1 MSNGINLKFR
11 GTPERGFALLD
22 IIVFTWIF
30 VVIVMAVISATKGE
44 PSSIAEPKSEYP
56 RGIITGSSS
65 PYNSTNNAANS
76 HLRNIS
82 NQEIF

>member
-11 GTPERGFALLD
+11 GTLERGFALLD

-30 VVIVMAVISATKGE
+30 VVIVMAVITATKGE
-44 PSSIAEPKSEYP
+44 HSSIAEQKSEYP
-56 RGIITGSSS
+56 SGIITGSPS
-65 PYNSTNNAANS
+65 PYSSTNNAANP
-76 HLRNIS
+76 HLQDIS